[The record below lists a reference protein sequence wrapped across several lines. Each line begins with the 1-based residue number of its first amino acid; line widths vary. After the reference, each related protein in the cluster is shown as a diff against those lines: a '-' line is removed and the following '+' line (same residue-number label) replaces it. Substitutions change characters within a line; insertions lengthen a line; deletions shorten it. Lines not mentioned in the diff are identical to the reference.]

1 MELTLHSVALGR
13 QKKPRSSERDRRSK
27 DGFVHSM
34 LSFTRLEIPEVE
46 LFETAVT
53 FDPATDPLT
62 VHDALAA
69 VFGQKAGFGRFLF
82 RADSASAGRYW
93 VRSVEPWTRWP
104 DRALNALEPRR
115 TVVQLAEGL
124 MYHFSLSVCAGEE
137 FVSPDEKRVVPFDT
151 ADRVATWF
159 RDEAAQFGVRPLML
173 NVTLN
178 TMRFAHGD
186 QSRERGPP
194 APAHSQGLRLLP
206 PDRTG
211 HAGVVQLI
219 DLDRRAGLARLRSGP
234 IWTLWRPHHDRYHA
248 RPVHTRRH

>member
-53 FDPATDPLT
+53 FDPATDPLS

-82 RADSASAGRYW
+82 RADSASAGRFW
-93 VRSVEPWTRWP
+93 VRSIEPWTRWP
-104 DRALNALEPRR
+104 DHALNALEPRR

-159 RDEAAQFGVRPLML
+159 RDEAAQFGIRPLML

-178 TMRFAHGD
+178 TMRFAHGEQRFKVPYASLD
-186 QSRERGPP
+186 GAVEVADADR
-194 APAHSQGLRLLP
+194 LRRRILKGFGYYR
-206 PDRTG
+206 RTG
-211 HAGVVQLI
+211 LGMLE
-219 DLDRRAGLARLRSGP
+219 LSN
-234 IWTLWRPHHDRYHA
+234 
-248 RPVHTRRH
+248 

>member
-1 MELTLHSVALGR
+1 MELTLNSVALGG
-13 QKKPRSSERDRRSK
+13 QKKRRSAERDRRSK
-27 DGFVHSM
+27 EGFVHSM

-62 VHDALAA
+62 AHDALAA

-82 RADSASAGRYW
+82 RSDSSSQGRFW

-115 TVVQLAEGL
+115 TIVQLAEGL

-137 FVSPDEKRVVPFDT
+137 FVSPSEKRVVPFDT
-151 ADRVATWF
+151 TDRVAAWF
-159 RDEAAQFGVRPLML
+159 RDEAANFGVKPLMVNIAL
-173 NVTLN
+173 K

-186 QSRERGPP
+186 QRFKVPYAMLDGAVEVADAER
-194 APAHSQGLRLLP
+194 LRRRVLKGFGYYR
-206 PDRTG
+206 RTG
-211 HAGVVQLI
+211 LGMLE
-219 DLDRRAGLARLRSGP
+219 LSN
-234 IWTLWRPHHDRYHA
+234 
-248 RPVHTRRH
+248 

>member
-1 MELTLHSVALGR
+1 MELTLNNVALGGD
-13 QKKPRSSERDRRSK
+13 KKKRRPSERDSRSK

-53 FDPATDPLT
+53 FDPSTDPLT
-62 VHDALAA
+62 AHDALAS

-82 RADSASAGRYW
+82 RADQASPGRFW
-93 VRSVEPWTRWP
+93 VRSIEPWTRWP

-137 FVSPDEKRVVPFDT
+137 FVSSTEKRVVPYDT
-151 ADRVATWF
+151 TEQVTAWF
-159 RDEAAQFGVRPLML
+159 RDEAAQFGIKPLMV
-173 NVTLN
+173 NVTIQ

-186 QSRERGPP
+186 QRFKVPYATLDGALEVADADR
-194 APAHSQGLRLLP
+194 LRKRVLKGFGYYR
-206 PDRTG
+206 RTG
-211 HAGVVQLI
+211 LGMLE
-219 DLDRRAGLARLRSGP
+219 LS
-234 IWTLWRPHHDRYHA
+234 T
-248 RPVHTRRH
+248 

>member
-1 MELTLHSVALGR
+1 MELTLHNVALGKA
-13 QKKPRSSERDRRSK
+13 KKRRPSEREPKSK

-53 FDPATDPLT
+53 FDASTDALT
-62 VHDALAA
+62 AHDALAS

-82 RADSASAGRYW
+82 RSDSACAGRFW

-115 TVVQLAEGL
+115 MVVQLAEGL

-137 FVSPDEKRVVPFDT
+137 FVSSNEKQVVPFDT
-151 ADRVATWF
+151 TEKVAAWF
-159 RDEAAQFGVRPLML
+159 QDEAAHFGVKPLMV
-173 NVTLN
+173 NITMK

-186 QSRERGPP
+186 QRFKVPYSVLDGALEVADAER
-194 APAHSQGLRLLP
+194 LRRRVLKGFGYYR
-206 PDRTG
+206 RTG
-211 HAGVVQLI
+211 LGMIEL
-219 DLDRRAGLARLRSGP
+219 SN
-234 IWTLWRPHHDRYHA
+234 
-248 RPVHTRRH
+248 

>member
-1 MELTLHSVALGR
+1 MELTLNSVALGA
-13 QKKPRSSERDRRSK
+13 QKKRRPKERDARGK

-62 VHDALAA
+62 AHDALAA

-82 RADSASAGRYW
+82 RADSASQGRFW

-115 TVVQLAEGL
+115 TIVQLAEGL

-137 FVSPDEKRVVPFDT
+137 FVSASEKRVVPFDT
-151 ADRVATWF
+151 TDRVASWF
-159 RDEAAQFGVRPLML
+159 SSEAAEFGVKPLMV

-178 TMRFAHGD
+178 TMRFAHAEQRFKVPYAVLDGAL
-186 QSRERGPP
+186 EV
-194 APAHSQGLRLLP
+194 AN
-206 PDRTG
+206 PDR
-211 HAGVVQLI
+211 L
-219 DLDRRAGLARLRSGP
+219 RRRILKGFGYYRRSG
-234 IWTLWRPHHDRYHA
+234 LGMLELSN
-248 RPVHTRRH
+248 